1 MTVAYFVEEE
11 RHRKRV
17 PSRDAAAAAQQAENN
32 ALHACAAICTSEWSQ
47 EAATEV

>member
-17 PSRDAAAAAQQAENN
+17 QSRDAAATAQQAENN
-32 ALHACAAICTSEWSQ
+32 ALHACAAICTSE
-47 EAATEV
+47 